1 MFNEM
6 VEDIVS
12 ILTPPII
19 PIVSRYL
26 PRDLIVLLC
35 MRKTDLDPNQEL
47 YKKFVVSAD
56 GNFIY
61 IIYSGEIKNM
71 VFYDEFYYKGKPT
84 VVILISEKIYSQN
97 FNDTIGNIT
106 AICSIANIMRKRLY
120 HISNVK
126 DTPSPLNCVEL
137 LATFVIPC
145 AVISRILLIDSK
157 EKEEAISDLF
167 NELRI
172 SNDPIFSSDI
182 IMKIIK
188 NIQEVGVE
196 LLLDNSYIIG
206 DLDMFFP
213 PKNKEEIND
222 ESIQEA

>member
-12 ILTPPII
+12 ILTPPVI

-35 MRKTDLDPNQEL
+35 MRKPDLDPNQEL

-56 GNFIY
+56 EKFIY

-71 VFYDEFYYKGKPT
+71 VFHDEFYYKGKPT
-84 VVILISEKIYSQN
+84 AVILISEKIYSQD
-97 FNDTIGNIT
+97 FNDAIGNVT
-106 AICSIANIMRKRLY
+106 AICSIANILRRHFYNIPK
-120 HISNVK
+120 IK
-126 DTPSPLNCVEL
+126 DTPIDCVEF

-157 EKEEAISDLF
+157 EKEEAIAKLF

-172 SNDPIFSSDI
+172 NNEPVFSSDMV
-182 IMKIIK
+182 MKIIR
-188 NIQEVGVE
+188 NIQDVGIE

-206 DLDMFFP
+206 DLDMFLP

-222 ESIQEA
+222 ESIQKA